1 MPSGPTLEIPTSI
14 GHNLRNVKYSC
25 TDPFIQL
32 YNDVMSIERK
42 TGKGVTE
49 LLIFMQV
56 IYILHLPPF
65 IIFLYCFLKPS
76 NTKLFSSKNRLNTGD
91 VKVHF
96 NVHFDP
102 AKGKF

>member
-1 MPSGPTLEIPTSI
+1 MPPGPTLEIPTSI

-65 IIFLYCFLKPS
+65 IIFLYIIFLEYYCDIECSTNNSLS
-76 NTKLFSSKNRLNTGD
+76 NIN
-91 VKVHF
+91 
-96 NVHFDP
+96 
-102 AKGKF
+102 